1 MGAGVRMSR
10 SRGSLSGL
18 MLVLLGAWGGLGPL
32 IGPYF
37 RFGFQPTQ
45 PWHYSM
51 GRLFLSLIP
60 GGVVLLAGLVVLITK
75 SRWAGGLSALL
86 AALGGAWFIG
96 GQTTLLIVTGTTY
109 TDGAPVATAQKLILL
124 TNLACFTGTGVL
136 IIFFAALALGRQSIA
151 AHKDHLKFGEST
163 AATAASGGLASVG
176 LGMTV
181 PGYDQDQA
189 TVYQPAEYQPA
200 EYQPA
205 EYQPAGYQ
213 PAEYQAD
220 GLQTADQAGGYQ
232 ASDYQTAGQS
242 WPATGTTAKFGPSGS
257 MAADGPAEPV
267 TGSQPVVGGQ
277 SQFPSQYPDSFAP
290 YDPAT
295 SGHPADEDQPGPITY
310 SAGQTKYPGA
320 GPRNS
325 A

>member
-1 MGAGVRMSR
+1 MSR

-60 GGVVLLAGLVVLITK
+60 GGVVLLAGLVVVITK
-75 SRWAGGLSALL
+75 SRWFCGLSALL
-86 AALGGAWFIG
+86 AALGGAWFVG
-96 GQTTLLIVTGTTY
+96 GQTTLLVVTGTTY

-151 AHKDHLKFGEST
+151 AHKDHLKFGDKE
-163 AATAASGGLASVG
+163 AATGKTGGLASVG
-176 LGMTV
+176 LGMTA

-189 TVYQPAEYQPA
+189 TAYQPAEYQPTG
-200 EYQPA
+200 YQPTG
-205 EYQPAGYQ
+205 YQPTEFRPAGYQ
-213 PAEYQAD
+213 PTEYQA
-220 GLQTADQAGGYQ
+220 G
-232 ASDYQTAGQS
+232 DYQTEGQS
-242 WPATGTTAKFGPSGS
+242 WPATQTTAKFGPSGS

-267 TGSQPVVGGQ
+267 TSSQPVVGGQ

-290 YDPAT
+290 HDPAT
-295 SGHPADEDQPGPITY
+295 SGHPADEDPPGPITY
-310 SAGQTKYPGA
+310 SAGQTKFPGTV
-320 GPRNS
+320 PRNS